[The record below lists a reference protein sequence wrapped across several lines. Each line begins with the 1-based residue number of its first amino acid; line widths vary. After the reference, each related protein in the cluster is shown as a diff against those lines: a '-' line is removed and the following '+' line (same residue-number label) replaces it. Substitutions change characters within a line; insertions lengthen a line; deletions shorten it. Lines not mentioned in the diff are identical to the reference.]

1 MKNRFLVLGIAGLL
15 VLCGCATTE
24 EPVTSEFPVRMGM
37 PSNYLR
43 ERFGEPLRIEKRA
56 GGGEDWFYQ
65 FYGWKVSPVSES
77 GTRVEYGEK
86 SSYVSVGVS
95 STKLNGEQ
103 PIHLSP
109 EGLVIGPIPEGKVVR
124 R

>member
-1 MKNRFLVLGIAGLL
+1 MKTANLVVLMASLL
-15 VLCGCATTE
+15 ALAGCATTE
-24 EPVTSEFPVRMGM
+24 EPVTSEFPVRVGM
-37 PSNYLR
+37 PGSYLR
-43 ERFGEPLRIEKRA
+43 ERFGEPLRIEQRA
-56 GGGEDWFYQ
+56 GGGEDWYYQ

-109 EGLVIGPIPEGKVVR
+109 EGKVIGPIPEGKVVR